1 MRAERDKPFNDKIVA
16 DRGLGPFAIAD
27 AAPMFGSMRLL
38 IACTAALFALAA
50 PVTAQEE
57 VVETASEELSVVEQ
71 WQADPTL
78 VFDAAEVDLDALQY
92 IARPIVVF
100 ANSPNDPM
108 VDEQLEFLAARVEE
122 LVVRDVIIILD
133 TDPAAQTDVRT
144 TLRPRAFQL
153 VLMDKDGRVHLRKPF
168 PWEVREITRTID
180 KMPLR
185 LQEIGR

>member
-1 MRAERDKPFNDKIVA
+1 MRLITLWTAVLLTLGAPVAAQEDVA
-16 DRGLGPFAIAD
+16 DTSG
-27 AAPMFGSMRLL
+27 
-38 IACTAALFALAA
+38 
-50 PVTAQEE
+50 
-57 VVETASEELSVVEQ
+57 ETLSVVER
-71 WQADPTL
+71 WQADPAT
-78 VFDAAEVDLDALQY
+78 VFDAAEVDLQALQY

-108 VDEQLEFLAARVEE
+108 VDEQLEFLLARVDE
-122 LVVRDVIIILD
+122 LILRDVILILD
-133 TDPAAQTDVRT
+133 TDPAAETDVRE

>member
-1 MRAERDKPFNDKIVA
+1 MLLAMRFI
-16 DRGLGPFAIAD
+16 
-27 AAPMFGSMRLL
+27 LL
-38 IACTAALFALAA
+38 WTAVLFALGA
-50 PVTAQEE
+50 PVAAQEN
-57 VVETASEELSVVEQ
+57 VAETPTETLSVVER
-71 WQADPTL
+71 WQADPAT
-78 VFDAAEVDLDALQY
+78 VFDAAEIDLEALQY

-108 VDEQLEFLAARVEE
+108 VAEQLEFLLARVDE
-122 LVVRDVIIILD
+122 LIVRDVILILD
-133 TDPAAQTDVRT
+133 TDPAAETAVRE

-153 VLMDKDGRVHLRKPF
+153 VLMGKDGRVHLRKPF